1 MCDKWQSESKSLKDI
16 TNYRIADVQSKRM
29 EMSFMKLA
37 REFCEK
43 EKSNNT
49 KSQLEFTDQNVRFV
63 AYFHVFPLFFFAIFN
78 IVLIFQDVEKSDLV
92 DWFDVIPSL
101 TSIPKTS
108 NMASKLCIQLHS
120 FPKDVFESIQKTQIV
135 TGQDSAIL
143 SKLEVELRLLVS
155 SIADNFVCT
164 M

>member
-1 MCDKWQSESKSLKDI
+1 MYDLW
-16 TNYRIADVQSKRM
+16 RIF
-29 EMSFMKLA
+29 MSFRCFSLQSLTFK
-37 REFCEK
+37 
-43 EKSNNT
+43 
-49 KSQLEFTDQNVRFV
+49 
-63 AYFHVFPLFFFAIFN
+63 
-78 IVLIFQDVEKSDLV
+78 LIFQDVEKSDLV